1 MSVNSDGTELL
12 PNVGSRK
19 LPVDFRQALR
29 YLWWTKT
36 PKIYQYLFYRK
47 GRSMIRSVVEIVA
60 AICINSIGVALAAVG
75 IETVEYGSSL
85 QFLFVISAAVVL
97 GTMAV
102 WSALRIFDH
111 EYPYRLG

>member
-1 MSVNSDGTELL
+1 MNSDGTELL

-29 YLWWTKT
+29 YLWLTKT

-85 QFLFVISAAVVL
+85 QFLFDYFCRRCFGHYGGMVSFAH
-97 GTMAV
+97 
-102 WSALRIFDH
+102 LR
-111 EYPYRLG
+111 P